1 MATSPGQITG
11 PVCVCEELRRRR
23 LLWIQ
28 QAGDDH
34 FSLMSDVG
42 SKLYIDGKLVINND
56 GLHSVEERT
65 GSATLKTGLHRI
77 SQPTDFDGDFSVALC
92 RNDRDRS
99 RNGVSGN
106 NYTGA
111 SWEQP
116 PGAAATST
124 CPQHMAGN
132 SNANDW

>member
-65 GSATLKTGLHRI
+65 GSATLKTGVHRI
-77 SQPTDFDGDFSVALC
+77 RVSYFQGPGNGVALILNVA
-92 RNDRDRS
+92 R
-99 RNGVSGN
+99 
-106 NYTGA
+106 
-111 SWEQP
+111 
-116 PGAAATST
+116 PGEAWRPFDLDKFLPT
-124 CPQHMAGN
+124 PGHEN
-132 SNANDW
+132 WK